1 MNERTGI
8 HGHEPHRR
16 DGRVDDNSLNT
27 QTGRDRQL
35 RELESGSMLEVF
47 VRERLGDRRQRRN
60 GATNFVN
67 EHSEALEDNER
78 LEFLGDAVLDF
89 LSGAWLE
96 RMEQRLKRAD
106 SRLHPVDF
114 AAISVF
120 LAGLGF
126 VAPYLFLGGALGLLL
141 GLVAAGVAFLAPQF
155 WLNQRREGRRKKLE
169 EQLPE
174 ALTLISNSLKAGF
187 GLLQSLS
194 QASERLDHPIATEL
208 ALTIHEMNIGAS
220 PDKALL
226 SLSERAA
233 SYDLDL
239 AVTAMLVQRSVGGN
253 LSEILDT
260 VAATMRE
267 RIRIRGE
274 IKTLTAQQQLT
285 GLVIGALPI
294 GVGGL
299 FLVISPDYITL
310 LFTETAGKVMLGI
323 AVVLEAVGIMVIRRI
338 LDIEV

>member
-1 MNERTGI
+1 MDLLALGA
-8 HGHEPHRR
+8 
-16 DGRVDDNSLNT
+16 SLSILAT
-27 QTGRDRQL
+27 VLLFALALYSSVAAGAQMRSRLEGVLAGSTSVVEGSSALTAL
-35 RELESGSMLEVF
+35 RESRSV
-47 VRERLGDRRQRRN
+47 LGLFR
-60 GATNFVN
+60 F
-67 EHSEALEDNER
+67 
-78 LEFLGDAVLDF
+78 F

-96 RMEQRLKRAD
+96 RMEHNLKRAD
-106 SRLHPVDF
+106 SRLHPIDF
-114 AAISVF
+114 VAISVF

-126 VAPYLFLGGALGLLL
+126 IAPYLFLGGVVGLLL
-141 GLVAAGVAFLAPQF
+141 GLVVAGIAFLAPQF

-174 ALTLISNSLKAGF
+174 ALTLLSNSLKAGF
-187 GLLQSLS
+187 GLMQSLS
-194 QASERLDHPIATEL
+194 QAADRLDHPIATEF
-208 ALTIHEMNIGAS
+208 ALTIHEMNIGAN

-274 IKTLTAQQQLT
+274 INTLTAQQKLT
-285 GLVIGALPI
+285 GLVIGALPV
-294 GVGGL
+294 GVGAM

-310 LFTETAGKVMLGI
+310 LFTESAGKMMLGV